1 MIRVF
6 SVFRPYFTARFPIKK
21 LFFYTLVVAINYV
34 LIEGLAYGL
43 FSVVFGDYDRQA
55 MQLERIRAIQ
65 AIESGPVFTGE
76 TAQTAS
82 ADVQTVREILHP
94 YAGYTVEG
102 RRLKQGCDLSQ
113 DSAKYSC
120 YDRILLADDKPFPKR
135 DDNTLNV
142 ALLGGSVAVGT
153 ITGTEHAAYEKLF
166 NKLPEYKGKQVN
178 LHLLAAGGYRLP
190 QSLMLLNYYIA
201 LGAQYDLVI
210 ALDGFNEIAIAMSE
224 YHNKKLHPSF
234 PRGWQYRIAGRVSP
248 DLVTAQA
255 HKLVLQDSHKSRATF
270 LSNPWCRNSP
280 LSNFIWK
287 LMQRSYNAKL
297 AENHL
302 AVEQAQQIEDAPREF
317 QYESLGPEYKFTD
330 WDQLFDY
337 SAQIWANST
346 LSTHA
351 VTIANGGK
359 FFQFIQPNQYI
370 EGAKPLM
377 TENERRIAFVEKEQS
392 GYGYWY
398 KRGYPFILEHR
409 KRLQASGVHSTDLTF
424 MFKDVEDE
432 LYIDNCCHL
441 NPKGSYKIIE
451 QIVDTIHQ
459 HNLSE
464 AKGS

>member
-1 MIRVF
+1 M
-6 SVFRPYFTARFPIKK
+6 
-21 LFFYTLVVAINYV
+21 
-34 LIEGLAYGL
+34 AYGL
-43 FSVVFGDYDRQA
+43 FRAVFGDYNRHD
-55 MQLERIRAIQ
+55 MQLERIQAIQ
-65 AIESGPVFTGE
+65 SIESGPVFTG
-76 TAQTAS
+76 QTAAN
-82 ADVQTVREILHP
+82 ADSGNQQRVREILHP

-102 RRLKQGCDLSQ
+102 RQRKEGCVAEQGAPLYACDE
-113 DSAKYSC
+113 
-120 YDRILLADDKPFPKR
+120 RVLLPDDKPFPKR
-135 DDNTLNV
+135 DASNLNV

-153 ITGTEHAAYEKLF
+153 ITGTEYAAYEKLLA
-166 NKLPEYKGKQVN
+166 KLPEYKGKQINV
-178 LHLLAAGGYRLP
+178 HVLAAGGYRLP

-224 YHNKKLHPSF
+224 YHNNKLHPSF

-248 DLVTAQA
+248 DLVRAQA
-255 HKLVLQDSHKSRATF
+255 QKLVLQDSHKSRATF

-280 LSNFIWK
+280 ISNFIWK
-287 LMQRSYNAKL
+287 LMLRSYNGKL
-297 AENHL
+297 AENQI
-302 AVEQAQQIEDAPREF
+302 AVEQAQLVDDVPREF
-317 QYESLGPEYKFTD
+317 QYESLGPEYNFTD
-330 WDQLFDY
+330 WDPLFDY

-351 VTIANGGK
+351 VTVANGGK

-370 EGAKPLM
+370 DGAKPSM
-377 TENERRIAFVEKEQS
+377 TEKERRIAFVEKEQS

-424 MFKDVEDE
+424 MFKDVPDQ

-451 QIVDTIHQ
+451 YIVDTIHQ